1 ILASRETAL
10 VNWKAAPSR
19 DCPVQVRLA
28 KAIWYAKESFLLEK
42 SIYSADN
49 RPGSISLDLE
59 KRIYFQKCKTRK
71 DRGGA

>member
-1 ILASRETAL
+1 M
-10 VNWKAAPSR
+10 
-19 DCPVQVRLA
+19 RLA